1 MIGIIGGTGLYK
13 LDGLSN
19 LQQKVIETPFGV
31 PSAPLMTGELLGKT
45 IAFLP
50 RHGSAHELLPSEI
63 NYRANIFALK
73 SVGVTEI
80 LSVSAVG
87 SLAEE
92 LAPGSLVLPTQYLDL
107 TKGIRAASFFGDG
120 LIGHISSAKPV
131 CNNLVTTTLDAG
143 KESDVEIASGAT
155 YACVEGPRLGTAA
168 ESHMLRGLEAKLVGM
183 TNVPEVF
190 LAREAQMCYASICV
204 VTDYDSWRDDPSE
217 HATVDAILARYQ
229 NSLCKVKSVIDK
241 LVANLDVSTGCS
253 CRTNLA
259 SALLTPRDS
268 FKPHHHAIVSI
279 LER

>member
-73 SVGVTEI
+73 STGATKI

-131 CNNLVTTTLDAG
+131 CYNLVTTTLDAG

-155 YACVEGPRLGTAA
+155 YACIEGPRLGTTA
-168 ESHMLRGLEAKLVGM
+168 ESNMLRGVGAKLVGM

-204 VTDYDSWRDDPSE
+204 VTDYDSWRNDPAE
-217 HATVDAILARYQ
+217 HATVEVILTRYQ
-229 NSLCKVKSVIDK
+229 KSLSSVKRVIHR
-241 LVANLDVSTGCS
+241 LVANLEESSVCS
-253 CRTNLA
+253 CRTSLA
-259 SALLTPRDS
+259 SALLTPRDK
-268 FKPHHHAIVSI
+268 FKPHHCKIVSV